1 MQKNSKNVNKKLSP
15 TVQNHRLDRMAK
27 PYLYWLYIFAC
38 LPIFIMV
45 FLMFVDAE
53 GIRFD
58 GMSLTLSNFTFLSN
72 SSVITAF
79 LNSFKYSILTT
90 VICIFFGYL
99 LAYTL
104 HKSNIRNKYMV
115 LMLLILPMWTNILL
129 RINALASVFKAS
141 NIISDIFIFPGL
153 DIIGTD
159 IAIILGMVFTY
170 LPFIVLPIYTSLEK
184 VDYSLEEA
192 ALDLGVT
199 ETKKFWKV
207 IVPLTMSGVASGSM
221 MVLLPC
227 LSGFAIPKVLGAGN
241 ILLIGN
247 IIEQNFINMSYN
259 QGALLAVVL
268 LVIILGSILIVNKL
282 DKEGETLIWWIMLVI
297 YLRLH

>member
-15 TVQNHRLDRMAK
+15 TVQTHRLDRIAK

-141 NIISDIFIFPGL
+141 NIISDIFNCPGL

-282 DKEGETLIWWIMLVI
+282 DKEGETLI
-297 YLRLH
+297 

>member
-1 MQKNSKNVNKKLSP
+1 MQKNSKSVNKKLSP
-15 TVQNHRLDRMAK
+15 TIQNHRLDRMAK
-27 PYLYWLYIFAC
+27 PYLYWLYVFAC
-38 LPIFIMV
+38 LPILIMV
-45 FLMFVDAE
+45 FLMFVDTE

-58 GMSLTLSNFTFLSN
+58 GMSLTFNNFTFLSN

-90 VICIFFGYL
+90 LICIFFGYL

-104 HKSNIRNKYMV
+104 HKSKIKNKYMV
-115 LMLLILPMWTNILL
+115 LLLLILPMWTNILL

-141 NIISDIFIFPGL
+141 NIISDIFNVPGL

-199 ETKKFWKV
+199 EFKKFWKV
-207 IVPLTMSGVASGSM
+207 IVPLTMSGVLSGSM

-247 IIEQNFINMSYN
+247 IIEQNFVNMSYN

-268 LVIILGSILIVNKL
+268 LVIILGSILIVNKF
-282 DKEGETLIWWIMLVI
+282 DKDGGTLI
-297 YLRLH
+297 

>member
-1 MQKNSKNVNKKLSP
+1 MQKNSRSINKKLSP
-15 TVQNHRLDRMAK
+15 TIQNHHLDRMAK

-38 LPIFIMV
+38 LPILIMV
-45 FLMFVDAE
+45 LLMFVDTE
-53 GIRFD
+53 GIRFE
-58 GMSLTLSNFTFLSN
+58 GMSLTFTNFTFLAN
-72 SSVITAF
+72 SSVVTAF

-90 VICIFFGYL
+90 IICIFFGYL

-104 HKSNIRNKYMV
+104 HKSKIKNKYMI
-115 LMLLILPMWTNILL
+115 LLILILPMWTNILL

-141 NIISDIFIFPGL
+141 NIISDIFNIPGL

-207 IVPLTMSGVASGSM
+207 IVPLTMNGVMSGSM

-268 LVIILGSILIVNKL
+268 LVIILGSILIVNKF
-282 DKEGETLIWWIMLVI
+282 DKEGETLI
-297 YLRLH
+297 

>member
-1 MQKNSKNVNKKLSP
+1 MQKNSKNVKKLSP

-38 LPIFIMV
+38 LPILIMV
-45 FLMFVDAE
+45 FLMFVDTE
-53 GIRFD
+53 GIRFE
-58 GMSLTLSNFTFLSN
+58 GMSLTFTNFTFLAN
-72 SSVITAF
+72 SSVVTAF

-90 VICIFFGYL
+90 IICIFFGYL

-104 HKSNIRNKYMV
+104 HKSKIKNKYII
-115 LMLLILPMWTNILL
+115 LLLLILPMWTNILL

-141 NIISDIFIFPGL
+141 NIISDIFNFPGL

-282 DKEGETLIWWIMLVI
+282 DKEGETLI
-297 YLRLH
+297 

>member
-1 MQKNSKNVNKKLSP
+1 MQKNSKSVTKKLSP
-15 TVQNHRLDRMAK
+15 TIQNHRLDRMAK

-38 LPIFIMV
+38 LPILIMV
-45 FLMFVDAE
+45 FLMFVDTE
-53 GIRFD
+53 GIRFE
-58 GMSLTLSNFTFLSN
+58 GMSLTFNNFTFLAN
-72 SSVITAF
+72 SSVVTAF

-90 VICIFFGYL
+90 LICIFFGYL

-104 HKSNIRNKYMV
+104 HKSKIKNKYMV
-115 LMLLILPMWTNILL
+115 LLLLILPMWTNILL

-141 NIISDIFIFPGL
+141 NIISDIFNIPGL

-192 ALDLGVT
+192 ALDLGMT
-199 ETKKFWKV
+199 DFKKFWKV
-207 IVPLTMSGVASGSM
+207 IVPLTMSGVLSGSM

-247 IIEQNFINMSYN
+247 IIEQNFVNMSYN

-268 LVIILGSILIVNKL
+268 LVIILGSILIVNKF
-282 DKEGETLIWWIMLVI
+282 DKDGGTLI
-297 YLRLH
+297 

>member
-1 MQKNSKNVNKKLSP
+1 MQKNSKSVNKKLSP
-15 TVQNHRLDRMAK
+15 TIQNHRLDRMAK

-38 LPIFIMV
+38 LPILIMV
-45 FLMFVDAE
+45 FLMFVDTE
-53 GIRFD
+53 GIRFE

-72 SSVITAF
+72 SSVLTAF
-79 LNSFKYSILTT
+79 WNSFKYSILTT
-90 VICIFFGYL
+90 LICIFFGYL

-104 HKSNIRNKYMV
+104 HKSKIRNKYMV
-115 LMLLILPMWTNILL
+115 LLLLILPMWTNILL

-141 NIISDIFIFPGL
+141 NLISDIFNVKGL

-192 ALDLGVT
+192 ALDLGIT

-207 IVPLTMSGVASGSM
+207 IVPLTMSGVTSGAM

-259 QGALLAVVL
+259 QGAILAVVL
-268 LVIILGSILIVNKL
+268 LVVILSSILIVNKL
-282 DKEGETLIWWIMLVI
+282 DKEGETLI
-297 YLRLH
+297 

>member
-1 MQKNSKNVNKKLSP
+1 MQKNSKSVNKKLSP
-15 TVQNHRLDRMAK
+15 TIQNHRLDRMAK

-45 FLMFVDAE
+45 FLMFVDTE
-53 GIRFD
+53 GIRFE
-58 GMSLTLSNFTFLSN
+58 GMSLTFSNFTFLGN
-72 SSVITAF
+72 TSVITAF

-90 VICIFFGYL
+90 IICIFFGYL
-99 LAYTL
+99 LAYSL
-104 HKSNIRNKYMV
+104 HKSKFKNKYLV
-115 LMLLILPMWTNILL
+115 LLLLILPMWTNILL
-129 RINALASVFKAS
+129 RINALASVFKEA
-141 NIISDIFIFPGL
+141 NIISDIFGIKGL
-153 DIIGTD
+153 NIIGTD

-192 ALDLGVT
+192 ALDLGMT
-199 ETKKFWKV
+199 DFKKFWKV
-207 IVPLTMSGVASGSM
+207 IVPLTMSGVLSGSM

-247 IIEQNFINMSYN
+247 IIEQNFVNMSYN

-268 LVIILGSILIVNKL
+268 LVIILGSILIVNKF
-282 DKEGETLIWWIMLVI
+282 DKEGGSLV
-297 YLRLH
+297 

>member
-1 MQKNSKNVNKKLSP
+1 MQRNSKNVNKKLSP

-104 HKSNIRNKYMV
+104 HKSKIRNKYMV

-141 NIISDIFIFPGL
+141 NIISDIFNFPGL

-282 DKEGETLIWWIMLVI
+282 DKEGETLI
-297 YLRLH
+297 